1 MLFIYRFK
9 CFNTRLPQI
18 TLYFLP
24 MKKKKKKN
32 FFELTQGKAHRRNHC
47 PKISPH
53 LLAPAAQRRSLASS
67 RRAADEAEPV
77 AEHHRSPLCPA
88 QPQGSLL
95 GSALHLWFNLYRG
108 SRSFCIFVRTKGFPS
123 PEKLF
128 SMQLLVDCKQG
139 TY

>member
-9 CFNTRLPQI
+9 CFSTRLLQI

-24 MKKKKKKN
+24 MKKKKKKKL
-32 FFELTQGKAHRRNHC
+32 FELTQGKAHRHDHC

-53 LLAPAAQRRSLASS
+53 PLAPAVQSRSLASS
-67 RRAADEAEPV
+67 RRAAHEAEPV
-77 AEHHRSPLCPA
+77 AEHHCPPLRPA

-95 GSALHLWFNLYRG
+95 GSALRLWFNLYTG
-108 SRSFCIFVRTKGFPS
+108 SRSVCIFVCTKGFPT